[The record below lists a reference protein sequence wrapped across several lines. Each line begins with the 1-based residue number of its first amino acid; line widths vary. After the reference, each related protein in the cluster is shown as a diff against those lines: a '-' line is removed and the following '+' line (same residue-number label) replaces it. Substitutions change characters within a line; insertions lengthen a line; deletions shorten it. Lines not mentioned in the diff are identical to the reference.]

1 MAIKQLSVFVDNKK
15 GALSDITTFLA
26 KQGIDLRAMS
36 IADTQDF
43 GILRLIVREHE
54 AACAALREAGY
65 ILAVNDVTAVEIPDE
80 PGGLARV
87 VEILTAAGINMEYSY
102 AFLTQSHGRACVVLR
117 VDDNGKATSALAAA
131 GVETLTS
138 GESGQLPL

>member
-1 MAIKQLSVFVDNKK
+1 MAIKQISVFLENRA
-15 GALSDITTFLA
+15 GALEGAVRVLA
-26 KQGIDLRAMS
+26 EAGVDMRAMS
-36 IADTQDF
+36 IADTQEF

-87 VEILTAAGINMEYSY
+87 VGILTAAGINIEYSY
-102 AFLTQSHGRACVVLR
+102 VFLTQSHGRACVVLR

-138 GESGQLPL
+138 GESGQLPP

>member
-1 MAIKQLSVFVDNKK
+1 MAIKQISVFLENRA
-15 GALSDITTFLA
+15 GALEGAVRVLA
-26 KQGIDLRAMS
+26 GAGVDMRAMA
-36 IADTQDF
+36 IADTQEF

-102 AFLTQSHGRACVVLR
+102 AFLTQSQGRACVVLR